1 MKKQA
6 ALIVAMLFIPAC
18 GENIAYMQARSAEQG
33 YASSDREKMHA
44 RLKEQRILPQE
55 LAQALA
61 KVGIANAPVVITVE
75 PTTGKIIV
83 FEKEKAREIKFPL
96 QSEKILNVY
105 STHIFTYSY
114 STSETKTST
123 CWPSNGYQK
132 CSP

>member
-6 ALIVAMLFIPAC
+6 ALIVAMLFISAC
-18 GENIAYMQARSAEQG
+18 GENSAEQG
-33 YASSDREKMHA
+33 YTSSDREKMHA
-44 RLKEQRILPQE
+44 HLKEQRILPQE
-55 LAQALA
+55 LAQALS
-61 KVGIANAPVVITVE
+61 KVGVANAPVVITVE

-96 QSEKILNVY
+96 QSEKILNVF
-105 STHIFTYSY
+105 STHIFAYSG
-114 STSETKTST
+114 SETKI